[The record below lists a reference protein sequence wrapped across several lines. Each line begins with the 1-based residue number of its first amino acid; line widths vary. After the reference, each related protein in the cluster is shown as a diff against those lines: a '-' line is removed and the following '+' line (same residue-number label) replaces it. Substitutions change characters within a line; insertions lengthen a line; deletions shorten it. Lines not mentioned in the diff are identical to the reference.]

1 MTLSDVVYKNMRE
14 NLSKYI
20 MYYLSNVIII
30 MIFFMFGNFLYNLE
44 VGNIQELNNMD
55 RVIKIIIYFC
65 EITIVVFTL
74 IFSSYSISNF
84 LKIRKREFALLKTLG
99 FTNFNITLYT
109 SIENLLF
116 SLISIIT
123 GIIVGMLFSRLFF
136 LIITVILDLDEVI
149 KFHISKRVTLLTLIG
164 FVILSQLINYMCS
177 YRIKKSSVI
186 KLLKEEQ
193 EARYE
198 TEFSIGKAIL
208 CLVLLGLGYGLAL
221 FSGKAIEVTMVPIL
235 VITIL
240 GTYLLYAQ
248 LSIFLTDRL
257 KKNKKKYYKGINL
270 ISVSQLIYK
279 IKDNIIIL
287 FIVSIFSAIS
297 LTAIISVYSV
307 QKNVLNSI
315 RLNFPQDFD
324 FIEKTGENNEKLV
337 SDILVSNGYDIE
349 DKISITLIK
358 AENLDAA
365 EPKKGNLNTINNKK
379 DFYLMSNYDYNKLAL
394 KQGREAVNL
403 KDNEVIIRTYNVM
416 GGIGSQYFI
425 DEKDRI
431 NLSTDKSVVELNI
444 KNEISGGII
453 NDDYENTNANTAIL
467 EDGLYN
473 KILSYTSE
481 NNKVIYY
488 GYNFNNFNKD
498 FNSMN
503 EVGNLFNNDI
513 GKSFI
518 ERIQRYSP
526 LIKTMSLLFFIGI
539 FISIIFFIST
549 NSILYFKIFNE
560 VQKDRYEF
568 IALKKIGITNE
579 EIEKTVEGQIF
590 IIFFIPFIVSIS
602 HTFFAI
608 KALSNLLNDNL
619 SAYFIFTTLIF
630 ALLQLV
636 YYKLA
641 KTMYIKQIRVWKG

>member
-55 RVIKIIIYFC
+55 MVIKIIIYFC

-123 GIIVGMLFSRLFF
+123 GIIGGMLFSRLFF

-149 KFHISKRVTLLTLIG
+149 KFHISKRVTLLTLVG
-164 FVILSQLINYMCS
+164 FVILSQLINYVCS

-198 TEFSIGKAIL
+198 TKFSIGKAIL
-208 CLVLLGLGYGLAL
+208 CIVLLGLGYGLAL
-221 FSGKAIEVTMVPIL
+221 FSGRTIEVTMVPIL
-235 VITIL
+235 VMTIL
-240 GTYLLYAQ
+240 GTYLLYSQ

-307 QKNVLNSI
+307 QKNVLDSI

-394 KQGREAVNL
+394 KQGRETVDL
-403 KDNEVIIRTYNVM
+403 KDDEVIIRTYNVM

-431 NLSTDKSVVELNI
+431 NLRSDKSIVELNI
-444 KNEISGGII
+444 KNEISGGVI
-453 NDDYENTNANTAIL
+453 NDDYENTNTAVL
-467 EDGLYN
+467 EDKLYN
-473 KILSYTSE
+473 KILSDTAE
-481 NNKVIYY
+481 NNKIIYY
-488 GYNFNNFNKD
+488 GYNFKNFNND
-498 FNSMN
+498 LNSMS
-503 EVGNLFNNDI
+503 EIGNLFNNDI

-518 ERIQRYSP
+518 EKIQRYSP
-526 LIKTMSLLFFIGI
+526 LIKTMSLLLFIGS

-579 EIEKTVEGQIF
+579 EIEKTVGVQIF

-619 SAYFIFTTLIF
+619 SAYFVVTTLIF
-630 ALLQLV
+630 ALIQLA
-636 YYKLA
+636 YYKFA
-641 KTMYIKQIRVWKG
+641 KTMYIKQIKVWKG